1 MMTQVEGFAMPDKS
15 TSSQILSDSDRKHK
29 SHSQSKTTGSMK
41 CASTIMPMDIRKSMF
56 LVGDVFMRKYYTIFD
71 RENDRVGLAT
81 ANTNDK
87 VKALTQGRVDLAAH
101 L

>member
-1 MMTQVEGFAMPDKS
+1 
-15 TSSQILSDSDRKHK
+15 
-29 SHSQSKTTGSMK
+29 MK

-71 RENDRVGLAT
+71 RDNDRVGLAQ

-87 VKALTQGRVDLAAH
+87 IKALSQGRVNLEAH
-101 L
+101 MWANYYNIYLRLYF